1 MNPKIFSIVRE
12 FQFKGLGLLLVLGI
26 VFSGCASAPQI
37 KVSGNLEGI
46 SENQVV
52 AILPVE
58 TTEEGQKEAAALFR
72 RGLHANLKQA
82 KFQVMER
89 YVVDTLLKNQ
99 GLNDPSEYVKISPM
113 RLGEVLGA
121 DAVIMSKMKK
131 VQRLYLVLHAS
142 IEVAVS
148 AKMVDTRSGEV
159 LWQADQTKT
168 EYEGIAKIPAG
179 LIAAG
184 YGPLLFITNKMNL
197 FKITKEIANN
207 ITALV
212 KNLRAWKLVRS
223 GFQLEAVVTGENA
236 DQALRRFLDSEPA
249 LAAEMAL

>member
-1 MNPKIFSIVRE
+1 
-12 FQFKGLGLLLVLGI
+12 
-26 VFSGCASAPQI
+26 
-37 KVSGNLEGI
+37 
-46 SENQVV
+46 
-52 AILPVE
+52 
-58 TTEEGQKEAAALFR
+58 
-72 RGLHANLKQA
+72 
-82 KFQVMER
+82 MER

-99 GLNDPSEYVKISPM
+99 GLNDPSEYMKISPM
-113 RLGEVLGA
+113 RLGEILGA

-168 EYEGIAKIPAG
+168 EYEGIAKIPTG

-197 FKITKEIANN
+197 FKITKKIAND

-212 KNLRAWKLVRS
+212 KSPR
-223 GFQLEAVVTGENA
+223 
-236 DQALRRFLDSEPA
+236 QASEEEKFSQPEITVAALDEFDDV
-249 LAAEMAL
+249 